1 MSSFPVERFVSTVY
15 SSFPHF
21 PLFNRLS
28 ASIDETS
35 FWQFLFVLSSAL
47 KAGECSPAQLVVK
60 LHYVLN
66 MAQYC
71 PVGAGEANVDVVQ
84 SAQMKVDSG
93 VTVVT
98 HGSGVSGDDVSAGAE
113 TVVRAPIGFTAS
125 AAALAESSGVF
136 GGAMGT
142 ASNNDMSSVSAV
154 VSDLTVEG
162 ADRVESGSGT
172 SADDSAM
179 MEMVV
184 EPKVEKVEP
193 VEKAELVVESTETE
207 MQVVSVP
214 VPVVKAPIQPF
225 SSKLEAI
232 RGFNLFLPV
241 MVGRA

>member
-1 MSSFPVERFVSTVY
+1 MIFF
-15 SSFPHF
+15 FLH
-21 PLFNRLS
+21 RLS

-66 MAQYC
+66 MAQYL
-71 PVGAGEANVDVVQ
+71 PVSKGDVPVDAVQ
-84 SAQMKVDSG
+84 GPQVKVESG

-98 HGSGVSGDDVSAGAE
+98 QDSSAGGAGSGDGVSVGAE
-113 TVVRAPIGFTAS
+113 TQVRAPLDFTTSSSAS
-125 AAALAESSGVF
+125 SESTAVFSG
-136 GGAMGT
+136 
-142 ASNNDMSSVSAV
+142 DMSGASAV

-162 ADRVESGSGT
+162 ADLTIT
-172 SADDSAM
+172 SDGPGVNSAVNV
-179 MEMVV
+179 VV
-184 EPKVEKVEP
+184 EPKVEKVYP
-193 VEKAELVVESTETE
+193 AVDSTEMEVEVVT
-207 MQVVSVP
+207 VSVSA
-214 VPVVKAPIQPF
+214 PVVKAPVQPF